1 VVERSGRRS
10 FVGALGLTALLA
22 PLGREAWA
30 GERETAS
37 SRGVRA
43 VEESALGT
51 TFELRLEHAPYPCAW
66 GKYDDPTV
74 YAFVPRHLRLS
85 KGGRLD
91 VVVHFH
97 GHNGRAKRALETHKL
112 REQLR
117 ESRQNAILVVPQGP
131 VDAADGDFGK
141 LMRPRGLSRM
151 LEELRRNL
159 SAASASKVLG
169 KASLAGSKSLGRVV
183 LSAHSGGYRAA
194 AYCANAGGVDVRE
207 VFLFDAL
214 YGEVESFEAFVLAN
228 PTKRKLVSYHVG
240 GRPREL
246 SRKLAERLTAR
257 GVRVVEEKHGKRVT
271 RAELTRGRAVFLEGL
286 ATHGTATFEEHA
298 LRDCLFGSCLVGR
311 GSEAWFEHKHDPRS
325 S

>member
-1 VVERSGRRS
+1 
-10 FVGALGLTALLA
+10 VGALGLAALLA
-22 PLGREAWA
+22 PLGSVARA
-30 GERETAS
+30 GEPEPAA
-37 SRGVRA
+37 SRGLRKIDT
-43 VEESALGT
+43 SALGT

-74 YAFVPRHLRLS
+74 YAFVPQHLRLS
-85 KGGRLD
+85 KGGRVD
-91 VVVHFH
+91 VIVHFH

-141 LMRPRGLSRM
+141 LMRPRGLSKM
-151 LEELRRNL
+151 LEELRRHL
-159 SAASASKVLG
+159 SGAAASKALG
-169 KASLAGSKSLGRVV
+169 KASLAGSKSIG
-183 LSAHSGGYRAA
+183 
-194 AYCANAGGVDVRE
+194 
-207 VFLFDAL
+207 
-214 YGEVESFEAFVLAN
+214 
-228 PTKRKLVSYHVG
+228 
-240 GRPREL
+240 
-246 SRKLAERLTAR
+246 
-257 GVRVVEEKHGKRVT
+257 RVVEEKHGKRVT